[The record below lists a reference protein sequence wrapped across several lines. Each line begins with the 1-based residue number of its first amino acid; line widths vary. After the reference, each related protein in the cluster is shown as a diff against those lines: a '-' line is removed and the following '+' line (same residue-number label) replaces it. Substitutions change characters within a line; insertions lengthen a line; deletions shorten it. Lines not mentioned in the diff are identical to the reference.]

1 MKQGDVFHLILD
13 NGPKLCRVLNF
24 DEHQVLYDEWM
35 HHWKGSEDWSSRF
48 ARRHIQTRMD
58 RPYFDENCKFLNRNE
73 FSAKEEIAN
82 PANLPLMIA
91 RLPDWVWGTASELEY
106 EDFCEFL
113 RQQGIDLD
121 PFIDVTVSTI
131 GLTPLKPD
139 GREIRAPVIYESS
152 STSLGFDVTEL
163 FWLANRLQPE
173 LIDVKGCGIFR
184 AGTKNHVPT
193 FYMWGFIDRAGYLEL
208 TLEN

>member
-13 NGPKLCRVLNF
+13 NGPKLCHVLNF
-24 DEHQVLYDEWM
+24 DRHQVLYDEWM
-35 HHWKGSEDWSSRF
+35 QHWKGSEDWSSRF
-48 ARRHIQTRMD
+48 ARRHIQTRMG
-58 RPYFDENCKFLNRNE
+58 RPFFDANCKFLNRNE
-73 FSAKEEIAN
+73 FSAKEEVAN
-82 PANLPLMIA
+82 PSNLPLMMA
-91 RLPDWVWGTASELEY
+91 RLPKWIWGTAANLEY
-106 EDFCEFL
+106 EEFCKLL
-113 RQQGIDLD
+113 RKQGVDLD

-152 STSLGFDVTEL
+152 AASGFDVTEV

-173 LIDVKGCGIFR
+173 LVDVKGCGIFR
-184 AGTKNHVPT
+184 AGTKNQVPT
-193 FYMWGFIDRAGYLEL
+193 FYMWGFIDRAGFLER